1 MIAAEALF
9 TPGTQTEVSHKVAL
23 HAAAFLQ
30 PRDATAADV
39 FKTMK
44 QGYGARSDI
53 AHGREPEIGRLASG
67 DEGTLDRLVALV
79 SEHMRD
85 ALKRMIAR
93 AVDGTALPDSK
104 RLEYACP

>member
-1 MIAAEALF
+1 ML
-9 TPGTQTEVSHKVAL
+9 PP
-23 HAAAFLQ
+23 FLE

-93 AVDGTALPDSK
+93 AVDGTALPDQSAWNTLVLNQLGK
-104 RLEYACP
+104 SSDDRANAVS